1 MYFVVRG
8 WQILKCRLTFARQRA
23 KVVKGVPSARA
34 RHGRQ
39 IIVVITARIE
49 SVAGTCFTGESTGN
63 RKDWDPSAKCPS
75 TSKEPYL
82 KIMSITLFF
91 FPELPE
97 LTGQEKGGWASSFL
111 FLQRSERT
119 IVMSQC
125 VHARP
130 RCVLVYVRVCVRVCV
145 CVLLPRD
152 GRRRRGERGGGREK
166 RGA

>member
-39 IIVVITARIE
+39 IIVVISARIE

-111 FLQRSERT
+111 QRSERT